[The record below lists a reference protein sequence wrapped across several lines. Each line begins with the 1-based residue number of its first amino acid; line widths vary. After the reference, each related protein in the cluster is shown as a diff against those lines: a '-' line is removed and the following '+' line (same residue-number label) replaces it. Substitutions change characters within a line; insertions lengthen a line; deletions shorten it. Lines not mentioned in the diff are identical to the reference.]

1 MLLSFPVFG
10 GILLL
15 LISHTHGRSTPVV
28 TINCQD
34 SYLKVKG
41 DNVIASKGRPTIS
54 GFMIVDYKT
63 GHNST
68 DGFMTIEPVASGG
81 YICMTRKGRVYHLS
95 DKGKKKN
102 LPHKNCR
109 FQQKPANSSIIY
121 RETYG
126 IYSQPYSNQSVG
138 LFLSFSEKGIV
149 RGVQKSF
156 DTINSKQDV
165 WEKLE
170 LARTHQKTRDDALE
184 RTSFSQNA
192 KYDSGVRRCI
202 RRQTPGLFSPPPMT
216 VAPQQSK
223 VPKGRKA
230 MKPLKEIIQKCIKRV
245 GNRLGRKGENL
256 ATLAQADMKTNK
268 VPTDDLRMKP
278 GKEV

>member
-1 MLLSFPVFG
+1 MIP
-10 GILLL
+10 
-15 LISHTHGRSTPVV
+15 HTIF
-28 TINCQD
+28 TIFLRKFQANL
-34 SYLKVKG
+34 YF
-41 DNVIASKGRPTIS
+41 SK
-54 GFMIVDYKT
+54 
-63 GHNST
+63 
-68 DGFMTIEPVASGG
+68 
-81 YICMTRKGRVYHLS
+81 L
-95 DKGKKKN
+95 KGKKKN